1 MTGRTLISSTPIAAT
16 RRRLASLAFAAGL
29 CLAVGGLPAGAQET
43 TLRFGSPLPEDTL
56 YHQAIMKF
64 AEEVAARSDGALAI
78 DVFPASQLGG
88 IAEML
93 SSVQAGSLDLTMAVP
108 AWYSG
113 FIKPIDVFT
122 LPYLVGS
129 QDKLRPALDGAV
141 GDKIAALG
149 ESAGFEIIGY
159 WLMGGRHIVNRVH
172 QVRTPADLEGL
183 KIRVINS
190 QVYMTAFQALG
201 ANPVAMDPAELY
213 LALQNGV
220 VDGFGYPLPDLI
232 PYKLYEVA
240 DHLTPDTHAIDF
252 FIISMN
258 AGRWQSLAPEQ
269 QAVIEESMA
278 VAMDWQWAEQPK
290 AIEAALEE
298 LRGLMEVTEL
308 SAEERQAFIDATR
321 PIYPEF
327 EESIG
332 KDLMENALDA
342 LAN

>member
-1 MTGRTLISSTPIAAT
+1 MTSKNLISQT
-16 RRRLASLAFAAGL
+16 RRRLARLGLAAGL
-29 CLAVGGLPAGAQET
+29 VAALGSLPAAAQEI

-56 YHQAIMKF
+56 YHQAILRF
-64 AEEVAARSDGALAI
+64 ADEVATRSDGRLMI

-93 SSVQAGSLDLTMAVP
+93 SSVQAGSLDMTMAVP

-113 FIKPIDVFT
+113 FIKPMDVFT

-141 GDKIAALG
+141 GDKIAELG
-149 ESAGFEIIGY
+149 RSAGFEIVGY
-159 WLMGGRHIVNRVH
+159 WLMGGRHIVNRVRPVH
-172 QVRTPADLEGL
+172 SPADLEGL

-190 QVYMTAFQALG
+190 QVYMTAFRALG

-240 DHLTPDTHAIDF
+240 DNLTLDTHAIDF
-252 FIISMN
+252 FVISMS
-258 AGRWQSLAPEQ
+258 AGRWDGLAPED
-269 QAVIEESMA
+269 QAIIEESMA

-298 LRGLMEVTEL
+298 LRGLMTVTEI

-321 PIYPEF
+321 PIYGEF

-332 KDLMENALDA
+332 EDLMTTAVDA